1 MFINLKW
8 FLLILACFWL
18 CGRMGW
24 RSLKWTFAIIG
35 LAFTH
40 SFVGAFMGY
49 MLGWLAEGFF
59 QPPKVHFHYERRTYN
74 GQSSSDMQPDVIPS
88 AVLSAYRTL
97 GISPYVSDDEVRQ
110 AYRQMAKK
118 YHPDRVATEDEE
130 TRLRAERLFKMVGE
144 AKDMIFKY
152 RGIK

>member
-35 LAFTH
+35 LALTR
-40 SFVGAFMGY
+40 SLPGALMGY

-97 GISPYVSDDEVRQ
+97 GISPYASEDEVRQ
-110 AYRQMAKK
+110 A
-118 YHPDRVATEDEE
+118 
-130 TRLRAERLFKMVGE
+130 
-144 AKDMIFKY
+144 
-152 RGIK
+152 

>member
-40 SFVGAFMGY
+40 TFVGALMGY
-49 MLGWLAEGFF
+49 MLGWLAEGIF
-59 QPPKVHFHYERRTYN
+59 QRPKVHFHYERRTYN

-118 YHPDRVATEDEE
+118 YHPDRVATLGDDVK
-130 TRLRAERLFKMVGE
+130 RAAERKFKE
-144 AKDMIFKY
+144 INDAKEKIFKA
-152 RGIK
+152 RGI